1 MRYNRKRLVILA
13 VAVLLVAAVAI
24 TAKNIIGKK
33 GDDDEDKMEV
43 ARRGEFVVK
52 LRETGNLEALLSVDV
67 RSNVEGEI
75 EEIFVTEGAFVEEG
89 QELLK
94 IDDEQISEQR
104 NQAAAYRNAQKAR
117 HKQAELQIQLAT
129 TRQANEIAEAENSV
143 RMSEGRLESMKAETS
158 QRITEAETRVSTTR
172 NALEQDDIA
181 LRQAKIALE
190 QAQLSHQRAQAASES
205 AKVKLDTVQAE
216 YERNQEL
223 FEKQLVSK
231 RTLEESETRHA
242 NALFQYETAKKDVET
257 QIQSVESQKQN
268 IEARQEAIKSRKATL
283 RQNEQGLIKI
293 KEAGAAR
300 KKEYEAG
307 LENAR
312 VRLQKLQETAGPE
325 KDLRIHSE
333 VSARAD
339 MIQAE
344 SALAAQEKR
353 LKWTTVEAPISGTV
367 TRIVFEKGEIVT
379 SGRSAFSRGDAL
391 MTIADLSKMIVKTRI
406 NEVEISKVE
415 VGQEAEI
422 QVETYTDRVFKGR
435 VSEISPGAIVPQ
447 QGAGNTVITFEVDV
461 EILEATSQLLPGMS
475 ADVDIIVFKRSD
487 VLQLPIEAVL
497 NPEVLT
503 VKATVK
509 GSDLRR
515 LRPDQELKIENL
527 IGKEFSGKVGKIRTD
542 VQRGNVEILLDGTP
556 RGLRTGPTEVSIL
569 ISDADRISRVESE
582 IGGTKQYYVQLDA
595 ETKGSKRKKGK
606 NKEMK
611 GVKTRI
617 EVGQRN
623 DSHFEILTGV
633 KSGDRVFVP
642 SMEQLTRQNENGK

>member
-13 VAVLLVAAVAI
+13 VAVLLVAVVAI
-24 TAKNIIGKK
+24 AVKNIIWQK

-43 ARRGEFVVK
+43 VRRGEFVVK

-89 QELLK
+89 QDLLK

-143 RMSEGRLESMKAETS
+143 KMSEGRLESIKAETS

-181 LRQAKIALE
+181 LRQAEIALE
-190 QAQLSHQRAQAASES
+190 QAQLAHQRAQSASQS

-216 YERNQEL
+216 YDRNQEL

-231 RTLEESETRHA
+231 RTLEESETSHA

-257 QIQSVESQKQN
+257 QLQSVESQKQN
-268 IEARQEAIKSRKATL
+268 IEAREEAIKSRKTTL
-283 RQNEQGLIKI
+283 RQHEQGLIKV

-312 VRLQKLQETAGPE
+312 VRLQKLLETAGPE
-325 KDLRIHSE
+325 KDLRVHSE

-422 QVETYTDRVFKGR
+422 QVETYTDRVFKGQ

-487 VLQLPIEAVL
+487 VLQLPIEAVI

-542 VQRGNVEILLDGTP
+542 GQRGNVEILLDGTP

-569 ISDADRISRVESE
+569 ISDTDRISRVE
-582 IGGTKQYYVQLDA
+582 
-595 ETKGSKRKKGK
+595 
-606 NKEMK
+606 
-611 GVKTRI
+611 
-617 EVGQRN
+617 VGDWRYQTVLR
-623 DSHFEILTGV
+623 ST
-633 KSGDRVFVP
+633 
-642 SMEQLTRQNENGK
+642 